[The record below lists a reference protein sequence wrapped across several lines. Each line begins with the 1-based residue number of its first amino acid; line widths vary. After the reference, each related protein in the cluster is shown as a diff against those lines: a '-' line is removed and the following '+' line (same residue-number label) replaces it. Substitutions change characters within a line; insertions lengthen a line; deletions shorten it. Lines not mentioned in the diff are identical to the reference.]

1 MNLPKPIMER
11 RRSIRVDEK
20 LPFKI
25 GHEHYEIEAVTINIS
40 SQGVLC
46 AVDRDI
52 AMMTQLKVA
61 LSLPGKDGAKPKN
74 ISARGVVVRKEK
86 GLAAGRFFLGVYFA
100 DIKDSDR
107 ETLERFIES
116 RLANA

>member
-1 MNLPKPIMER
+1 MER

-25 GHEHYEIEAVTINIS
+25 GHDHYEIEAVTINIS

-52 AMMTQLKVA
+52 PMMTQLKVA
-61 LSLPGKDGAKPKN
+61 LSLPASAGMRAKLL
-74 ISARGVVVRKEK
+74 SAKGVVVRKEK
-86 GLAAGRFFLGVYFA
+86 GLSEGRFFLAIYFA
-100 DIKDSDR
+100 DIKSADR
-107 ETLERFIES
+107 EHLEKFIES
-116 RLANA
+116 RLAPNA

>member
-1 MNLPKPIMER
+1 MER

-40 SQGVLC
+40 NQGVLC

-52 AMMTQLKVA
+52 PMMTQLRVA
-61 LSLPGKDGAKPKN
+61 LSLPVSAGMRAKLL
-74 ISARGVVVRKEK
+74 SARGVVVRKEK
-86 GLAAGRFFLGVYFA
+86 GLTEGRFFLAVYFS
-100 DIKDSDR
+100 DIKITDR
-107 ETLERFIES
+107 EYLEKFIES
-116 RLANA
+116 RLTPNA